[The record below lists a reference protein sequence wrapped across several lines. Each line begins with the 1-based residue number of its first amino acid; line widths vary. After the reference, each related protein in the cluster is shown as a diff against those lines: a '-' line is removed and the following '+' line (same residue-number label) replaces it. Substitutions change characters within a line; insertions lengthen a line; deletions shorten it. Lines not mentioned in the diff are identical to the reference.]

1 MVLKKSL
8 AALVI
13 LSLAT
18 SNTYAKD
25 GLDKILGLMYSGFEY
40 GYSLP
45 KAADYSAAGLAR
57 SGNSQKC
64 AKLKYIAENRY
75 CILGVVL
82 KAMNKPK
89 PSLEE
94 VLSYDMGKV
103 TELSKMPFT
112 YIGYEHLT
120 RTKNKS

>member
-8 AALVI
+8 MALTI
-13 LSLAT
+13 LSVTT
-18 SNTYAKD
+18 SNIHAND
-25 GLDKILGLMYSGFEY
+25 GLEKMFDLMYSGFKY

-82 KAMNKPK
+82 KAMDEPK
-89 PSLEE
+89 PSRKEI
-94 VLSYDMGKV
+94 LSYDMGKV

-112 YIGYEHLT
+112 YIGYEHLART
-120 RTKNKS
+120 RK